1 MHETAAIQRFPA
13 ANRILPGAR
22 PLPESTGRMPRTWTT
37 AVATALTAFVT
48 LILPAAPALA
58 QEPAPA
64 PPEPRKVSEAELNT
78 TNLPTTT
85 SLNRHQSYF
94 RITHRFARD
103 LRRGDFGS
111 LVEDLFS
118 LDNGAVI
125 GLEYRFGI
133 TDRLQAGVY
142 RTALSKTIQFFG
154 RYDGWKQSDTMPVSI
169 SATASIEALG
179 NFQDNFQP
187 ALAATFSRLAT
198 DWLVLYATPAF
209 VFNTQ
214 AVDALDDHD
223 HGLPGAEEDEHA
235 QHDHTMFV
243 GLGAR
248 VRIRPTAYLVGE
260 YSPRLAGH
268 DPGRAVW
275 AAGIEK
281 GTKHTATTTTL
292 QSATDGNVVL
302 FLFSFFFFCL
312 FLFCFS
318 FFLFDTPFFLFSPF
332 FMMFFCLTPLLFLVM
347 LFFFLFSPFL

>member
-1 MHETAAIQRFPA
+1 MHETAANQRFRA
-13 ANRILPGAR
+13 TGRAQSGAR
-22 PLPESTGRMPRTWTT
+22 PLPHCTTRMPRNWTFIPARVLT
-37 AVATALTAFVT
+37 TVAVVL
-48 LILPAAPALA
+48 LLPAASATAQDAQPAS
-58 QEPAPA
+58 
-64 PPEPRKVSEAELNT
+64 PRPVAEAELNT
-78 TNLPTTT
+78 TNLPTTA
-85 SLNRHQSYF
+85 SLDRHQSYF

-103 LRRGDFGS
+103 LRLGDFGS

-118 LDNGAVI
+118 LDNGAAI

-142 RTALSKTIQFFG
+142 RTAISKTIQFFG
-154 RYDGWKQSDTMPVSI
+154 RYDGWRQSDSMPVAI

-187 ALAATFSRLAT
+187 ALAATFSRVASE
-198 DWLVLYATPAF
+198 WLVLYATPAF

-214 AVDALDDHD
+214 AVDALDPEHD
-223 HGLPGAEEDEHA
+223 HGLPGAEEDEHS

-281 GTKHTATTTTL
+281 GTKSGKHLFQLNFTNSFGTTL
-292 QSATDGNVVL
+292 GQVARGGSDHDVYLGFNIARKW
-302 FLFSFFFFCL
+302 
-312 FLFCFS
+312 
-318 FFLFDTPFFLFSPF
+318 
-332 FMMFFCLTPLLFLVM
+332 
-347 LFFFLFSPFL
+347 

>member
-13 ANRILPGAR
+13 TIRVLPGAR
-22 PLPESTGRMPRTWTT
+22 PLPESTGRMPRIWTT
-37 AVATALTAFVT
+37 AVATALTAFAVT
-48 LILPAAPALA
+48 LILPATSALA

-94 RITHRFARD
+94 RITHRFTRD
-103 LRRGDFGS
+103 LREGDFGS
-111 LVEDLFS
+111 LVEDLFA
-118 LDNGAVI
+118 LDNGAAI

-142 RTALSKTIQFFG
+142 RTAISKTIQFSG

-169 SATASIEALG
+169 SATASIEALN

-187 ALAATFSRLAT
+187 ALAATFSRLAS

-223 HGLPGAEEDEHA
+223 HGLPGAEEDEHS

-281 GTKHTATTTTL
+281 GTKSGKHLFQLNFTNSFGTTL
-292 QSATDGNVVL
+292 GQVARGGSESNVYL
-302 FLFSFFFFCL
+302 GFNIARKW
-312 FLFCFS
+312 
-318 FFLFDTPFFLFSPF
+318 
-332 FMMFFCLTPLLFLVM
+332 
-347 LFFFLFSPFL
+347 